1 MALYKQEFGEDYPLG
16 IQIPDYFKDQSYRN
30 DTGPSFVYVQGDK
43 LLKICVLPENPK
55 DREVE
60 GQRYTLMEM
69 KTAPGDDYQEFV
81 GVRFESDVPADFEKV
96 VFDRVV
102 LLRWLA

>member
-1 MALYKQEFGEDYPLG
+1 MASYKQEFGENYPLG
-16 IQIPDYFKDQSYRN
+16 IQIPDYFEDQSYRN
-30 DTGPSFVYVQGDK
+30 DTGPSFVYVQGHK
-43 LLKICVLPENPK
+43 LLKICVLPEDPR

-81 GVRFESDVPADFEKV
+81 CIRFESESPVDFEKLI
-96 VFDRVV
+96 FDQRSLKQ
-102 LLRWLA
+102 LLG